1 MFRVS
6 SRVRERNP
14 SIPIGLF
21 APFVIVFLVL
31 FVLSASVKVLREH
44 ERAVPFTLGRFS
56 AVRGSGLV
64 LIFHVIDAAKSV
76 IQVEQFIAT
85 TRMLAQTTLRSVLGQ
100 HNLDEMLTA
109 RAKLNVD
116 V

>member
-1 MFRVS
+1 
-6 SRVRERNP
+6 
-14 SIPIGLF
+14 
-21 APFVIVFLVL
+21 
-31 FVLSASVKVLREH
+31 
-44 ERAVPFTLGRFS
+44 
-56 AVRGSGLV
+56 V